1 MTAFFWIAS
10 LVAIVSTAMVITCRN
25 AIHALLYLVVSLLS
39 VAVIFLVLGAPFV
52 AMLEIIVYAGA
63 IMVLFVFVIMLLN
76 LGSHAIE
83 QESQWLNG
91 RVWIGPTV
99 LAFILVV
106 ELAYVLSTGGSTEAA
121 AAVVETVEPKQVAI
135 ALFDTYLIGVELTGM
150 LLLGGLVGAFHIG
163 RPRPRE
169 EERAA

>member
-1 MTAFFWIAS
+1 MLVFFWIAS
-10 LVAIVSTAMVITCRN
+10 LVAIVATVMVITSRN
-25 AIHALLYLVVSLLS
+25 TIHALLYLIVSLLS
-39 VAVIFLVLGAPFV
+39 VAVIFMVLGAPFV

-76 LGSHAIE
+76 LGSHAVE
-83 QESQWLNG
+83 QESQWLKG
-91 RVWIGPTV
+91 RIWIGPAV

-106 ELAYVLSTGGSTEAA
+106 ELAYVLSTGGGTAT
-121 AAVVETVEPKQVAI
+121 AVVETVEPKEVAI

-163 RPRPRE
+163 RPRRRE